1 MQPLRLK
8 KGQGVIEYVMLIT
21 IVAATLT
28 AMSIY
33 IMRLI
38 NARS

>member
-8 KGQGVIEYVMLIT
+8 KGQSVIEYVMLIT
-21 IVAATLT
+21 IVAAALT